1 MRRSVHILLMIP
13 LALAGFAMLSFDF
26 SPAPPDGKI
35 HKIVID
41 AGHGGKDPG
50 THGLKA
56 KEKDVALSIALELRR
71 ILNENMPE
79 VEVEMT
85 RDDDT
90 FVELYRRGAIA
101 GEKEADFFVSIH
113 CNANSNT
120 HAHGTETYVLG
131 MHRDDAKS
139 TVLKENGSI
148 YLEENYEENY
158 SDYDPEQPSSIIIM
172 DMLQE
177 IQLQQSLMLAE
188 NVENQF
194 KEKVQR
200 HSRGVKQ
207 AGYVVLWKAPTPSIL
222 IETGFLT
229 NADEEKF
236 LNSEQGQVYL
246 ASAIYRA
253 IKQYNADIE

>member
-1 MRRSVHILLMIP
+1 MKKSIHILLGLP
-13 LALAGFAMLSFDF
+13 LVFAGMAMLSFDL
-26 SPAPPDGKI
+26 SPTPPDGKI

-50 THGLKA
+50 CHGVKA
-56 KEKDVALSIALELRR
+56 KEKTVALNISLELRR
-71 ILNENMPE
+71 ILQENLQE
-79 VEVEMT
+79 VEVILT

-101 GEKEADFFVSIH
+101 GEEEADFFVSIH
-113 CNANSNT
+113 CNANSNK
-120 HAHGTETYVLG
+120 HAYGTETYVLG

-158 SDYDPEQPSSIIIM
+158 SGFDPESPSSIIIM

-177 IQLQQSLMLAE
+177 IQLQQSVMLAE
-188 NVENQF
+188 NVELEF
-194 KEKVQR
+194 KDKVKR

-229 NADEEKF
+229 NSDEEKF
-236 LNSEQGQVYL
+236 LNSEQGQVYM

-253 IKQYNADIE
+253 IKQYNLDIE